1 MESIVIG
8 TAGHIDHGKT
18 TLVKALTGRDTD
30 TLEEE
35 QRRGITIN
43 LGFAYFTLPNGKT
56 AGIVDVPGHER
67 FIKNML
73 AGASGID
80 IAIIVVAANEGIMP
94 QTREHI
100 DILSYMDI
108 QYSVIVLT
116 KIDMVD
122 EELRE
127 MAEEEIR
134 EYAEGTFLENT
145 PIFAVDSLSKKG
157 IDDLITHLDSLS
169 EGIEKRE
176 TEKSARMSI
185 DRIFGIKGFGT
196 VVTGTLSEGTV
207 TVGEDV
213 IVYPEGLKTKIRNL
227 QIHENDVESAHA
239 GQRTAMN
246 LAKIEVGQISRGSV
260 VAVENSVYV
269 TEIMDVYISVS
280 RNAQAK
286 IKRMEEVK
294 VYLGAKELVARV
306 LPLEQ
311 RNMEAGEAGYAQI
324 LLQQQAVVRK
334 GDAFVLRSISPVET
348 IGGGRVVDPAAQR
361 RRKVNAADLE
371 RIAQKDRGTPQA
383 MLEAFVYD
391 HPFQNIEVLQGL
403 SNGVW
408 TQEDMETL
416 LETGRVI
423 ALGDLYIHRETAEGL
438 GQALL
443 GVLQKYHEN
452 YPLRE
457 GVPKAELLS
466 QQKVIS
472 NDKDLELLL
481 RWLCAERKIKEAG
494 KEAFAVP
501 DFTPKLSPGQQ
512 KVRQELEEK
521 IDSAG
526 YNLFTLS
533 ELTENRKDKKQIMEM
548 LLQDSLMLLEGQF
561 VILRKLYQK
570 AREIVITLAEERGV
584 VKLADLRDAL
594 DTSRKYTLLLLERFD
609 NENLTQRQGED
620 RVLVQKTQR
629 KA

>member
-56 AGIVDVPGHER
+56 AGIIDVPGHER

-80 IAIIVVAANEGIMP
+80 IAMIVVAANEGIMP

-108 QYSVIVLT
+108 QHSVIVLT

-122 EELRE
+122 EDLQE
-127 MAEEEIR
+127 MAVEEIR
-134 EYAEGTFLENT
+134 EYTEGTFLENT
-145 PIFAVDSLSKKG
+145 PIFAVDSLSGKG
-157 IDDLITHLDSLS
+157 IEDLTQHLNKLS

-176 TEKSARMSI
+176 TEKKARMSI
-185 DRIFGIKGFGT
+185 DRIFGIKGYGT

-207 TVGEDV
+207 TVGQDV

-269 TEIMDVYISVS
+269 TKTMDVYISTS
-280 RNAQAK
+280 RNAQAN

-294 VYLGAKELVARV
+294 IYLGAKELVARIV
-306 LPLEQ
+306 PLSQ
-311 RNMEAGEAGYAQI
+311 RNMEAAQTGYAQI
-324 LLQQQAVVRK
+324 LLQQEAVVCK

-348 IGGGRVVDPAAQR
+348 IGGGRIVDPAAQR
-361 RRKVNAADLE
+361 RRKVDAADLE
-371 RIAQKDRGTPQA
+371 RIAQKDRGTPSA
-383 MLEAFVYD
+383 MLAAFVYD
-391 HPFQNIEVLQGL
+391 HPFQNIDVLQGV
-403 SNGVW
+403 SNRVW
-408 TQEDMETL
+408 AQEDMEAL
-416 LETGRVI
+416 LATGRVI
-423 ALGDLYIHRETAEGL
+423 ALGDWYIHRETAEAL
-438 GQALL
+438 GELFL
-443 GVLQKYHEN
+443 GILQKYHEQ

-457 GVPKAELLS
+457 GMPKAELLS
-466 QQKVIS
+466 QQKVLP
-472 NDKDLELLL
+472 NDKELELLL
-481 RWLCAERKIKEAG
+481 RWLCAEKKIKEVG
-494 KEAFAVP
+494 KETFAVP
-501 DFTPKLSPGQQ
+501 DFAPKLSPGQQ

-521 IDSAG
+521 IETAG
-526 YNLFTLS
+526 YGLLALS

-548 LLQDSLMLLEGQF
+548 LLQDSLLLLEGQF
-561 VILRKLYQK
+561 VIPRKLYQK
-570 AREIVITLAEERGV
+570 ARETVIALGEERGV
-584 VKLADLRDAL
+584 VKLAELRDAL